1 MKQKHLDDQAQICGA
16 LLHDFG
22 LDHGD
27 VKIKNFRDLGSLP
40 ISIVAYHNKFLR
52 QVRRAFVIGS
62 YYPALTGACAL
73 GERILN
79 HLLLSLREFFKGSPE
94 YKTIYKKDSFD
105 KWDILIGTLKSWGI
119 LLPDA
124 VTAFNE
130 LKGIRNRAIHF
141 NPETDHNDRDLAL
154 TAIQTL
160 ERVIN
165 SQFSGFG
172 PQPWFIKNTPGTIFL
187 KKSVETDPFIRTV
200 YLPNC
205 TLVGPYH
212 TLEYSSSGWIVHDN
226 FAYEDREISDE
237 EFAHLHN
244 DRASHPKSLDAKPTV
259 DIVGPRPV
267 ACGMTRHDGRTPS
280 QLRPVTFTPGF
291 APNATGSVLVS
302 TGETRVICSAMVEE
316 AVPRWMKEQ
325 QVPGGWVTA
334 EYSMLPYS
342 TLQRKQRD
350 SSRGKVDGR
359 ATEIQRLIGR
369 SLRAALDLD
378 KLGQRTMWIDCDVL
392 SADGGTRTASIT
404 GASVAAALACRKLM
418 AEGKI
423 KQWPIKQLVTAVSV
437 GIVNGVALLD
447 LCYVEDKDAA
457 VDLNVVMTEGGQ
469 FVEVQGSGEESTFS
483 EAELNTMLALARGGI
498 GELVGM
504 QRAVI
509 G

>member
-1 MKQKHLDDQAQICGA
+1 
-16 LLHDFG
+16 
-22 LDHGD
+22 
-27 VKIKNFRDLGSLP
+27 
-40 ISIVAYHNKFLR
+40 
-52 QVRRAFVIGS
+52 
-62 YYPALTGACAL
+62 
-73 GERILN
+73 
-79 HLLLSLREFFKGSPE
+79 
-94 YKTIYKKDSFD
+94 
-105 KWDILIGTLKSWGI
+105 
-119 LLPDA
+119 
-124 VTAFNE
+124 
-130 LKGIRNRAIHF
+130 
-141 NPETDHNDRDLAL
+141 
-154 TAIQTL
+154 
-160 ERVIN
+160 
-165 SQFSGFG
+165 
-172 PQPWFIKNTPGTIFL
+172 
-187 KKSVETDPFIRTV
+187 
-200 YLPNC
+200 
-205 TLVGPYH
+205 
-212 TLEYSSSGWIVHDN
+212 
-226 FAYEDREISDE
+226 
-237 EFAHLHN
+237 
-244 DRASHPKSLDAKPTV
+244 
-259 DIVGPRPV
+259 
-267 ACGMTRHDGRTPS
+267 MTRHDGRTPS

-302 TGETRVICSAMVEE
+302 TGETRVICSAMIEE
-316 AVPRWMKEQ
+316 AVPRWMKDQ

-418 AEGKI
+418 TEGKI

-447 LCYVEDKDAA
+447 LNYVEDKDAA
-457 VDLNVVMTEGGQ
+457 VDLNVVMTEGGH

-483 EAELNTMLALARGGI
+483 EAELNTMLSLARGGI
-498 GELVGM
+498 EELVTK